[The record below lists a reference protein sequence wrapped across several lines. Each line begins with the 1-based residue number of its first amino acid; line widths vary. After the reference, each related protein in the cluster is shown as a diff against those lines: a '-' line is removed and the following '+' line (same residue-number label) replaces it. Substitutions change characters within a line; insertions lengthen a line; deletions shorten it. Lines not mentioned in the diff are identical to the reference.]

1 LAEKKIRVLVVDD
14 ELAVLE
20 SFKMILG
27 IKGYQVTT
35 AQNLA
40 AAAAAVQKEHFTIVF
55 IDLRFQ
61 GRDIGLDILKK
72 VKELDP
78 QTQAVIVTAWATEK
92 TKMDAVQLG
101 AMDYISKPFMME
113 IIYELVERAIEH
125 GKTRR

>member
-1 LAEKKIRVLVVDD
+1 LDGKVKCLVVDD

-27 IKGYQVTT
+27 IKEYEVAT
-35 AQNLA
+35 AQNLEEA
-40 AAAAAVQKEHFTIVF
+40 AAAAKREHFNIAF

-72 VKELDP
+72 IKELDP
-78 QTQAVIVTAWATEK
+78 KTEAVIVTAWATEK
-92 TKMDAVQLG
+92 TKLDAVQLG

-113 IIYELVERAIEH
+113 IIYELVERALAKH
-125 GKTRR
+125 KK

>member
-1 LAEKKIRVLVVDD
+1 MKCLVVDD

-27 IKGYQVTT
+27 LKEYHVVT
-35 AQNLA
+35 AQNLNEA
-40 AAAAAVQKEHFTIVF
+40 AAAAQKEHFDIAF

-72 VKELDP
+72 LKEIDP
-78 QTQAVIVTAWATEK
+78 AIEPVIVTAWATDK
-92 TKMDAVQLG
+92 TKIQAIELG

-113 IIYELVERAIEH
+113 VLYELVDRAVA
-125 GKTRR
+125 KKQKR